1 MAIDA
6 EAYAGSLASTAS
18 TRRPLDA
25 VAATPSGRL
34 AFTTDGAGRAAR
46 NVWTSAAHKAYYGNF
61 YGSYLL
67 HDVYSA
73 ATSRVKIH
81 CVWW

>member
-1 MAIDA
+1 M
-6 EAYAGSLASTAS
+6 AS

-34 AFTTDGAGRAAR
+34 AFTTDGVGRAAH
-46 NVWTSAAHKAYYGNF
+46 NVWTSPAHEAY

>member
-1 MAIDA
+1 M
-6 EAYAGSLASTAS
+6 AS
-18 TRRPLDA
+18 TRRPRDA
-25 VAATPSGRL
+25 IAATPSGRI
-34 AFTTDGAGRAAR
+34 ARDVARSARTTDGARRRPHGAQDL
-46 NVWTSAAHKAYYGNF
+46 N